1 MKKILVIED
10 EEPVRMNIVEL
21 LELEG
26 YDVLQAENGRIG
38 LRLAQTDTPDL
49 IISDANMPEL
59 DGYGVLEA
67 LRQNPQTAAIP
78 FIFLTA
84 RAERADMRQG
94 MRLGADDYLTKP
106 FSLNDLMH
114 AVTTRLERHEAIQ
127 HTLNTRLQDLRVNI
141 SMALPHELRTP
152 LIGILG
158 FSKVIRSEY
167 QTLEPA
173 DIGEMAEYIYTSA
186 EQLHRLIENYLYYV
200 QLETILTDPSK
211 IGLLRKS
218 LTPDIYDIISSAI
231 LTKASAVHRANDIQ
245 CEFEDVALS
254 MAPEHLNKIVQELSD
269 NAIKFSTTD
278 TVIRVYSTK
287 TEHEYTLHI
296 SNGGRGMTKDQIK
309 NFGAFMQF
317 DRMDHEQQGSGM
329 GLAIV
334 QRIVG
339 IYAGDFV
346 IESTPN
352 ELTTVSVTLP
362 IATEHQYSI

>member
-10 EEPVRMNIVEL
+10 EEPVRLNIIEL

-26 YDVLQAENGRIG
+26 YDVLQAENGKIG
-38 LRLAQTDTPDL
+38 LRLAQTETPDL

-59 DGYGVLEA
+59 DGYGVLTA
-67 LRQNPQTAAIP
+67 LRQNPHTAAIP

-84 RAERADMRQG
+84 RAERTDMRQG

-127 HTLNTRLQDLRVNI
+127 QTLNSKLQDLRANI

-167 QTLEPA
+167 QTLELA

-186 EQLHRLIENYLYYV
+186 EQLHRLIENYLYFV
-200 QLETILTDPSK
+200 QLETILTDPIK
-211 IGLLRKS
+211 IGLLRQS
-218 LTPDIYDIISSAI
+218 ITPDLYDIVSSVI
-231 LTKASAVHRANDIQ
+231 LTKASGVHRQSDVV
-245 CEFEDVALS
+245 CEFEDVALAI
-254 MAPEHLNKIVQELSD
+254 APEHFNKIVQELSD
-269 NAIKFSTTD
+269 NAIKFSMMGSE
-278 TVIRVYSTK
+278 IRVYST
-287 TEHEYTLHI
+287 TTDTQYTLHI
-296 SNGGRGMTKDQIK
+296 SNGGRGMTKEQIK

-317 DRMDHEQQGSGM
+317 DRGDHEQQGSGM

-339 IYAGDFV
+339 IYDGDFI

-352 ELTTVSVTLP
+352 ESTVVSVTLP
-362 IATEHQYSI
+362 IAVL